1 MFTGGAITSA
11 LFGFAIFWM
20 TRYIKGRDDFESAT
34 KNSIEKIPEKIK
46 ESVTKIE
53 ASQKLMQDQV
63 LSLQRSNNDFQSKI
77 NKELADIERHAVRTE
92 AIMERTSNKAQEL
105 DTKISSMSDRVLFH
119 DKVLK
124 DVLILAKDLRTE
136 AKENKET
143 IQTVITAIG
152 EDKILVGQKTKKS

>member
-1 MFTGGAITSA
+1 
-11 LFGFAIFWM
+11 
-20 TRYIKGRDDFESAT
+20 
-34 KNSIEKIPEKIK
+34 
-46 ESVTKIE
+46 
-53 ASQKLMQDQV
+53 MQDQV